1 MRLPVKK
8 KKKKTNPNTMDEK
21 RFILRTIIVKF
32 KNTRDAEKIIRASE
46 KKRKSSIIDQVR
58 KLSEFLKHY

>member
-8 KKKKTNPNTMDEK
+8 KKKKPNPNTMDEK

-58 KLSEFLKHY
+58 KLSESLKHY

>member
-8 KKKKTNPNTMDEK
+8 KEKKPKCDTRDEK
-21 RFILRTIIVKF
+21 RVILRTIIVKF